1 MAQRPPYLI
10 RLLSL
15 LCTTWLLLPAAAQ
28 NAYAQTPNDA
38 EQAARVQAEH
48 GIRAFAQGDYA
59 AAVTAF
65 QRADQLLPNPAF
77 AYDTGRAYEELHA
90 PQRALLFYRD
100 YLRRAP
106 NAPDRAEV
114 QIRILALTRHRTD
127 QQVHKVWLRTQP
139 AGATVWIDTEPVGRS
154 PVAIDLP
161 TGVHRAVFRLA
172 GHRAHQVQFE
182 LEPGQRA
189 LNLDAKLALDTELPS
204 EGALS
209 PRAPRASTERGP
221 VTNGKPK
228 PVLRSLG
235 FGAVLA
241 SVTALG
247 GALAFEVMRADTER
261 GATQERDQQRA
272 MQSAERA
279 QSQKTW
285 SRVFAGAGG
294 GLAAI
299 GITLLVLS
307 RDDKADK
314 PTSRVALHCAPT
326 KCRAELSGVF

>member
-1 MAQRPPYLI
+1 MGPRPPCLV

-15 LCTTWLLLPAAAQ
+15 LCTTCLLLCAGDQ
-28 NAYAQTPNDA
+28 TLYAQDGTDA
-38 EQAARVQAEH
+38 EEASRAQAER
-48 GIRAFAQGDYA
+48 GIRAFAQADYA
-59 AAVTAF
+59 TAVTAF

-114 QIRILALTRHRTD
+114 QTRIAALGRRRTD
-127 QQVHKVWLRTQP
+127 QQTHKVWLRTQP

-154 PVAIDLP
+154 PVAIELP
-161 TGVHRAVFRLA
+161 TGVHRAAFRLP
-172 GHRAHQVQFE
+172 GHRAQQVQFE
-182 LEPGQRA
+182 LQSGQRA
-189 LNLDAKLALDTELPS
+189 LNVDAKLAPDT
-204 EGALS
+204 GAAIAGAHAAQ
-209 PRAPRASTERGP
+209 APRASTERSPSTTGQTRP
-221 VTNGKPK
+221 A
-228 PVLRSLG
+228 LRSMG

-247 GALAFEVMRADTER
+247 GALAFEVMRADSER
-261 GATQERDQQRA
+261 GAAQERDQQRA
-272 MQSAERA
+272 MQAGERA
-279 QSQKTW
+279 QTQKTW

-307 RDDKADK
+307 RDEHADR